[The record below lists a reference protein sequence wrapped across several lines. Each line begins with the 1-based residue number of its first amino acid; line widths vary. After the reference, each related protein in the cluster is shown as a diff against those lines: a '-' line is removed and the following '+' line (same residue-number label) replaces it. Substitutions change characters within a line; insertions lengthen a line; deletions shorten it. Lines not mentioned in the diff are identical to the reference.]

1 MNDFLFTLCRFFKL
15 MGRVF
20 GFVAMDLEDKISI
33 LQKLRTSGR
42 KEKYTTVQS
51 MMSYELEENT
61 VNSGKSSP
69 SGSRTLLRLHR
80 ALEFVLEFMK
90 KLGESEENAKTSVI
104 ATDVYHR
111 TLSNHHTWIVRK
123 MAGVAM
129 YVLPSKKSL
138 IGMMC
143 KQDSD
148 EVSMLLEQVCHAGF
162 PVYETIQNL
171 YANNNL
177 LTLA

>member
-1 MNDFLFTLCRFFKL
+1 

-33 LQKLRTSGR
+33 LQKLRTFD
-42 KEKYTTVQS
+42 KNEKYTTVQS
-51 MMSYELEENT
+51 MMSYEVEKHIA
-61 VNSGKSSP
+61 NSGKGSP

-80 ALEFVLEFMK
+80 ALEFVLKFMK
-90 KLGESEENAKTSVI
+90 KLGESEENMKTSVI
-104 ATDVYHR
+104 ASDVYHR
-111 TLSNHHTWIVRK
+111 TLANYHTWIVKK

-143 KQDSD
+143 KQDDD
-148 EVSMLLEQVCHAGF
+148 EVSMLLEQVCEAGF
-162 PVYETIQNL
+162 PVYETIQHL
-171 YANNNL
+171 YTNNNL
-177 LTLA
+177 LILT